1 MSTPSIED
9 LEYESKCV
17 GAVPLLNHYLER
29 MQLEQILRQFVPGD
43 KRQQLAPAAGLTLM
57 VRNILLSRRP
67 LYAIERWARRFDPV
81 LLGWN
86 PDVALNDDRLGRC
99 LTGLF
104 ASDCCGLIRTLVK
117 RAIVEFDLDTD
128 QIHND
133 STTVTLSGAYEDA
146 DGFPVRERPT
156 LRPARGH
163 NKDHRPDLKQLLFIL
178 TTTADG
184 AVPIWVDI
192 DHGNTSDDVT
202 HIRTWNGL
210 CVTLGTRNFTYV
222 ADCKACVVK
231 TLAHISEHHGRF
243 LTVIPATWREHQQF
257 HQELRTGTVQWQE
270 ILCKKNGR
278 RKNAPP
284 DVYRG
289 HEALRTAQGYRV
301 IWIWSS
307 QKEACDRQVRENRLA
322 QARQELQELSS
333 RIGVRYSRLHTAAQ
347 VTAAAQ
353 KILEENKVQQWIKIH
368 VDVTQEKKY
377 KQAGAGRPGRN
388 TAYVAD
394 EPNEVITLRWESE
407 GQALKDE
414 AATDGVFALTCNDEN
429 MSMRDM
435 LEAYKQQPALEK
447 RFQQLKSVLKVRP
460 VMLHNPARMQAFLVL
475 YYIALM
481 VQALI
486 ERDTRQR
493 MADKGIESLPLY
505 PEDRPSSQPTS
516 AQVFELF
523 ADLRRGCLVDK
534 AGNIY
539 KRGYDKLDEIQ
550 RTLLG
555 LYGITPTKYMS
566 AGEG

>member
-1 MSTPSIED
+1 MPTPSIEE

-17 GAVPLLNHYLER
+17 GAAPLLNHYLER
-29 MQLEQILRQFVPGD
+29 MQLVQILRQFVPGD
-43 KRQQLAPAAGLTLM
+43 KRAQLEPAVGLTLI
-57 VRNILLSRRP
+57 VVNILLSRRP

-81 LLGWN
+81 LLGWD
-86 PDVALNDDRLGRC
+86 PAVALNDDRLGRC
-99 LTGLF
+99 LTSLF
-104 ASDCCGLIRTLVK
+104 ASDCRGLIRALVK
-117 RAIVEFDLDTD
+117 HAIPEFALDTD
-128 QIHND
+128 QANND
-133 STTVTLSGAYEDA
+133 STSITLSGAYDEA
-146 DGFPVRERPT
+146 NGFPVRGRPT

-184 AVPIWVDI
+184 AVPIWVDL

-210 CVTLGTRNFTYV
+210 CVTLDRKDFLYV
-222 ADCKACVVK
+222 ADCKACTVK
-231 TLAHISEHHGRF
+231 TLTHISEHHGRF
-243 LTVIPATWREHQQF
+243 LTIIPATWREHEQF
-257 HQELRTGTVQWQE
+257 YQELRTGTVQWQE
-270 ILCKKNGR
+270 ILQKKNGR
-278 RKNAPP
+278 RKRAPL

-289 HEALRTAQGYRV
+289 HETLRTAQGYRV

-307 QKEACDRQVRENRLA
+307 QKEACDRQTRENRLA

-333 RIGVRYSRLHTAAQ
+333 RIGARYSRLHTAAQ
-347 VTAAAQ
+347 VIAAAQ
-353 KILEENKVQQWIKIH
+353 KILEENKVQQWIKIQ

-377 KQAGAGRPGRN
+377 KQSGAGRPGRN
-388 TAYVAD
+388 TVYVAD
-394 EPNEVITLRWESE
+394 EPNEVITLRWESD

-414 AATDGVFALTCNDEN
+414 AATDGVFPLVCNDEN
-429 MSMRDM
+429 MSMREM
-435 LEAYKQQPALEK
+435 LEAYKQQPSLEK
-447 RFQQLKSVLKVRP
+447 RFQQLKSILKVRP
-460 VMLHNPARMQAFLVL
+460 VMLHSPARMQGFFVL

-493 MADKGIESLPLY
+493 MAEKGIDSLPLY

-523 ADLRRGCLVDK
+523 SDLRRGCFVDK

-539 KRGYDKLDEIQ
+539 KRGYDKLDDVQ
-550 RTLLG
+550 REVLG
-555 LYGITPTKYMS
+555 LYGIAPTKYMK

>member
-1 MSTPSIED
+1 MPVPSIED

-29 MQLEQILRQFVPGD
+29 MHLEQTLRQFVPGD
-43 KRQQLAPAAGLTLM
+43 KRQQLEPAIGLTLI

-67 LYAIERWARRFDPV
+67 LYAIERWARRFDPA
-81 LLGWN
+81 LLGWD
-86 PDVALNDDRLGRC
+86 PEVALNDDRLGRC

-104 ASDCCGLIRTLVK
+104 ASDCPGLIRTLVK
-117 RAIVEFDLDTD
+117 HIIPEFGLDTD

-146 DGFPVRERPT
+146 DGFEVRGRPT
-156 LRPARGH
+156 LRLARGH

-184 AVPIWVDI
+184 AIPIWVDI

-210 CVTLGTRNFTYV
+210 RITLNRHDFLYI
-222 ADCKACVVK
+222 ADCKACSVK
-231 TLAHISEHHGRF
+231 TLAHINEHHGRF
-243 LTVIPATWREHQQF
+243 LTVIPATWREHEQF
-257 HQELRTGTVQWQE
+257 YQELRAGMVQWQD
-270 ILCKKNGR
+270 ILSKKNGR
-278 RKNAPP
+278 RKKSPP

-289 HEALRTAQGYRV
+289 HETLRTAQGYRV

-307 QKEACDRQVRENRLA
+307 QKEARDRETRENRLA
-322 QARQELQELSS
+322 NARQELQQLSK
-333 RIGVRYSRLHTAAQ
+333 RIGARYSRLHTAAQ

-353 KILEENKVQQWIKIH
+353 KILEENKVQQWIKVQ
-368 VDVTQEKKY
+368 VDVVQEQTF
-377 KQAGAGRPGRN
+377 KQTTAGRPGPR
-388 TAYVAD
+388 TRWVED
-394 EPNEVITLRWESE
+394 EPDEVITLRWESE
-407 GQALKDE
+407 AQALKDE
-414 AATDGVFALTCNDEN
+414 AATDGVFPLICNDEN

-435 LEAYKQQPALEK
+435 LEAYKQQPSLEK
-447 RFQQLKSVLKVRP
+447 RFQQLKSILNVRP

-481 VQALI
+481 AQALI
-486 ERDTRQR
+486 ERDTRLR

-505 PEDRPSSQPTS
+505 PEDRPSSEPTS
-516 AQVFELF
+516 LQVFELF
-523 ADLRRGCLVDK
+523 ADLRRGCFVDK

-550 RTLLG
+550 RAVLG
-555 LYGITPTKYMS
+555 LYGISPTKYMS